1 MTTKTEI
8 KEKNINEYAQQVG
21 EGVSKM
27 PHRAGITYAE
37 SGVDMRKED
46 SAMDRIFPLFEATNR
61 YRPNVG
67 KMVAKIGHFA
77 GLVQLNK
84 RQVLAIKTD
93 GVGSKVFIAEM
104 LQKYDT
110 IGIDCVAMNV
120 NDIICTGAEPISF
133 EDYVAIQV
141 PEPAIIEQIAIG
153 LCEGARISKINIV
166 GGETAVVPEMVRGTS
181 ENKGIDLVGM
191 CVGIVERDKII
202 DGSSLQEGD
211 VLLGISSSG
220 LHSNGYTLARRILL
234 QEMQFSLDKYFN
246 ELERTLGEEL
256 LEPTYIYVPELM
268 EMLKKNLSIKLMAH
282 ITSRGFL
289 NLNRV
294 GKGFGF
300 VIERLPDPPAIFRLI
315 QKCGNVSTEEMYN
328 RFNMGIGMCLVLP
341 KKDAET
347 AISIIEKHDK
357 KAFILGYA
365 KRDASQNILIKP
377 LKIRGTEKEGTFSKY

>member
-1 MTTKTEI
+1 MTTTTEI
-8 KEKNINEYAQQVG
+8 KAKNINEFPRQVG
-21 EGVSKM
+21 KGTSKM
-27 PHRAGITYAE
+27 PHKAGITYAE

-46 SAMDRIFPLFEATNR
+46 NAMDRIFPLFEGTDK

-67 KMVAKIGHFA
+67 KMAAKIGHFA

-84 RQVLAIKTD
+84 HQVLAIKTD

-133 EDYVAIQV
+133 EDYIAIQD
-141 PEPAIIEQIAIG
+141 PEPSVIEQIAIG
-153 LCEGARISKINIV
+153 LCEGAKISKINIV
-166 GGETAVVPEMVRGTS
+166 GGETAVVPEMVRGIS

-202 DGSSLQEGD
+202 DGSSLHEGD
-211 VLLGISSSG
+211 ALLGISSSG

-234 QEMQFSLDKYFN
+234 QDKKFHLDEYFS
-246 ELERTLGEEL
+246 ELGRTLGEEL
-256 LEPTYIYVPELM
+256 LEPTLIYVPELM
-268 EMLKKNLSIKLMAH
+268 EMFKENLSIRLLAH

-294 GKGFGF
+294 GKGYGY
-300 VIERLPDPPAIFRLI
+300 VIENLPDPPAIFKLI
-315 QKCGNVSTEEMYN
+315 QKSGNVSKEEMYT

-341 KKDAET
+341 RKEADA
-347 AISIIEKHDK
+347 AISIIEKYDR
-357 KAFILGYA
+357 KAFMLGHVKKDAGQSILV
-365 KRDASQNILIKP
+365 KP
-377 LKIRGTEKEGTFSKY
+377 LKMRGTAKEQTFKSL